1 MRMDI
6 QLMYSLLFSIPVPAI
21 IFLLLLFFIYFHPFF
36 SKHSCSKLS
45 KQPKQLPKSDPLFGC
60 LFSLVQNRHRAV
72 LWTSELFQKSSLST
86 ITLKGPFGK
95 KCVLTRNPSIIKH
108 IVKTRFHIYRKDPT
122 MQFVFSDLLGDGL
135 LLVDGEKWKTQRHFL
150 SHIFHADTFR
160 YRVKSST
167 IKELSGRLIPLFS
180 RADIDKAT
188 LDLQDIFHR
197 LTFDILCQVGFSHDP
212 EYLLPS
218 LPEKPLIDAFETA
231 IKISMRRFTCP
242 SILWKAKKLLNIGSE
257 ENLRYAV
264 DVLREYV
271 KKRIAGK
278 VEKFSM
284 QNSSIDEGGDFF
296 DRFITRALKYNVVVD
311 EKFVIDTGINFILAG
326 DDTLFSAL
334 IWFFWL
340 VSSHPQVEKEIVK
353 EIEKKDDDDLNEMV
367 YTHASIWE
375 SMRLYPPVP
384 LELKQVTED
393 DVWPD
398 GTKLKK
404 GMTIFLHVLAMGR
417 STELWGSDCEVFRPE
432 RWLLKN
438 STTGNWNFI
447 PRNPFTYP
455 IFQAGPKTCLG
466 KEIAFMQINLVA
478 ATILKRFQIVPLDGF
493 SPIYNSSLT
502 SKMKTGFHVRII
514 QRC

>member
-1 MRMDI
+1 
-6 QLMYSLLFSIPVPAI
+6 MYSLLFSLPVPAI

-45 KQPKQLPKSDPLFGC
+45 KQPKQLPKSYPLFGC

-257 ENLRYAV
+257 ENLRYA
-264 DVLREYV
+264 D
-271 KKRIAGK
+271 
-278 VEKFSM
+278 
-284 QNSSIDEGGDFF
+284 
-296 DRFITRALKYNVVVD
+296 
-311 EKFVIDTGINFILAG
+311 
-326 DDTLFSAL
+326 
-334 IWFFWL
+334 
-340 VSSHPQVEKEIVK
+340 
-353 EIEKKDDDDLNEMV
+353 
-367 YTHASIWE
+367 
-375 SMRLYPPVP
+375 
-384 LELKQVTED
+384 
-393 DVWPD
+393 
-398 GTKLKK
+398 
-404 GMTIFLHVLAMGR
+404 
-417 STELWGSDCEVFRPE
+417 
-432 RWLLKN
+432 
-438 STTGNWNFI
+438 
-447 PRNPFTYP
+447 
-455 IFQAGPKTCLG
+455 
-466 KEIAFMQINLVA
+466 
-478 ATILKRFQIVPLDGF
+478 
-493 SPIYNSSLT
+493 
-502 SKMKTGFHVRII
+502 
-514 QRC
+514 